1 MQTNKKSPVHL
12 IFAAVE
18 IPLAIVTLLPLET
31 ASKVSYLGYK
41 AVCSFTPFSTIGLL
55 ALVGFHLYLHSRKPA
70 VKQ

>member
-1 MQTNKKSPVHL
+1 MQKNRKSPVHQ

-41 AVCSFTPFSTIGLL
+41 AVCSFTPFSTVGLL
-55 ALVGFHLYLHSRKPA
+55 ALVGLHIYLHSRKPA
-70 VKQ
+70 VNQ